1 MPTIKSGAFLA
12 PRKNSKFIWKL
23 KTLPNLWDNSCVEK
37 VFFQRTWL
45 ESVRQVKEGALTR
58 LSAKPGPPKQ
68 AKVSNDAYRAIKAE
82 LEDKE
87 RALADLAV
95 ELAILRK
102 KTNGGSWDR

>member
-1 MPTIKSGAFLA
+1 MPTTRSGAFLV
-12 PRKNSKFIWKL
+12 PRKNSRSIWKL
-23 KTLPNLWDNSCVEK
+23 KTQPNLWGNSCVAK
-37 VFFQRTWL
+37 VYFQRTWL
-45 ESVRQVKEGALTR
+45 ESARQVKEGALTR
-58 LSAKPGPPKQ
+58 LSAKPGPKQ
-68 AKVSNDAYRAIKAE
+68 AQVSNDAYRALKSE